1 MYRFGL
7 QKKILLFVLI
17 SALGIISVFAQGTSA
32 AEQDVVRRIY
42 VCPVFESCYYGLSNV
57 AFGGG
62 VALGYGDKVVLGLKV
77 IYWSDLEEVRSVE
90 LNFLARLYLL
100 YRPATSESSGL
111 FIQFSGGP
119 VIFAYKSDIEMPSE
133 VGAFSV
139 GLTLGWR
146 FIFGKYF
153 FAEGAIRGGYPYIV
167 GGGLSAGI
175 RF

>member
-7 QKKILLFVLI
+7 QRKILLLALI
-17 SALGIISVFAQGTSA
+17 SALGIIPLFAQDQST
-32 AEQDVVRRIY
+32 VRKDIW
-42 VCPVFESCYYGLSNV
+42 VCPVFESGYYGLSNM

-62 VALGYGDKVVLGLKV
+62 VALGYGDKVALGLKV
-77 IYWSDLEEVRSVE
+77 IYWSDLEEVRSLE
-90 LNFLARLYLL
+90 LNFLVRLYLSVL
-100 YRPATSESSGL
+100 YRPETSESSGL

-133 VGAFSV
+133 VGAFSA

-146 FIFGKYF
+146 FLLGKSF